1 MLFTRRMR
9 KTGRGPSQTAFV
21 KRGGGG
27 GAGRRGEA
35 EGRLPDGL
43 DQREHHSRTLYPNSQ
58 HSQYTLL
65 MTCPETLAI
74 SGTAPNKPGQNPSS
88 TPS

>member
-1 MLFTRRMR
+1 MLLTPRMMKSWLGTR
-9 KTGRGPSQTAFV
+9 QTAFFTKESSV
-21 KRGGGG
+21 GV
-27 GAGRRGEA
+27 GRRGEA
-35 EGRLPDGL
+35 EGMLPDCL